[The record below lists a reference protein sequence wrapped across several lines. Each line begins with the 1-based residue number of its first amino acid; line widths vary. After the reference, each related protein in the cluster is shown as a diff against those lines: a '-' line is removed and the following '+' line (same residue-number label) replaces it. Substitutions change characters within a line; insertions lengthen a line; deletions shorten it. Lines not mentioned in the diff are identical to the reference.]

1 MINEGA
7 LHARYVYPLWIFHS
21 YGEKRFVVY
30 SVVLNISNYVIP
42 IMINRILSPKYNI
55 YFIDTLKKQSRLLE
69 SSSFKM
75 YSK

>member
-1 MINEGA
+1 MLQIPFMNIS
-7 LHARYVYPLWIFHS
+7 LL
-21 YGEKRFVVY
+21 GEKRFVIVVY
-30 SVVLNISNYVIP
+30 SVVLNISNYVMP

-55 YFIDTLKKQSRLLE
+55 YFTDIIKKQSRHLE